1 MIDHKTIQTDS
12 KVKITACSNDVF
24 KHLVGKTGLVGP
36 TSKIDEKRVMVKL
49 DGGMGVYFNNSELE
63 PA

>member
-1 MIDHKTIQTDS
+1 MINPKTIQADS
-12 KVKITACSNDVF
+12 KVKIIACANDVF

-36 TSKIDEKRVMVKL
+36 TSKVDEKRVMVKL
-49 DGGMGVYFNNSELE
+49 DGGMGVYFNDNELE